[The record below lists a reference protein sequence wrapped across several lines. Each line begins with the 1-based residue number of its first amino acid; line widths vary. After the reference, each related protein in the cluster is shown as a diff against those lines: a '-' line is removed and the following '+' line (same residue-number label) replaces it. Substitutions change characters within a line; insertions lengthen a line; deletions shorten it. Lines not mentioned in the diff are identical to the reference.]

1 MVSGMQPLLKA
12 RIVFFVYFRHNLLN
26 MKNCSGRIVQK
37 KSSDIEEDIKISGG
51 KAKMKYVRQI
61 GIILGITLA
70 GEFLN
75 KILPLPVPAGVYGL
89 FLMLAALITG
99 VVKLESVEGTG
110 NFLMDTMSMMFV
122 PATVG
127 ILECADELKA
137 VLIPFLIIIAVSTVV
152 VMIVTGKIA
161 QFMMESAEK
170 KKEK

>member
-1 MVSGMQPLLKA
+1 
-12 RIVFFVYFRHNLLN
+12 
-26 MKNCSGRIVQK
+26 
-37 KSSDIEEDIKISGG
+37 
-51 KAKMKYVRQI
+51 MKYVRQI

-75 KILPLPVPAGVYGL
+75 QILPLPVPAGVYGL
-89 FLMLAALITG
+89 FLMLAALMSG
-99 VVKLESVEGTG
+99 VKMESVEGTG

-127 ILECADELKA
+127 ILECANELKA

-152 VMIVTGKIA
+152 VMIVTGKVA